1 MTGLGKASN
10 KNTTHRSSQ
19 EVRHW
24 GKVVTQ
30 MLSRPRWE
38 RGRVWAGQRE
48 HRGSTPESR
57 RMTTRPSHGSTPNSL
72 SINLIPWQ
80 SLLHK

>member
-1 MTGLGKASN
+1 MIGLGKTSN
-10 KNTTHRSSQ
+10 KNTTQRCSQ
-19 EVRHW
+19 EVRDW

-30 MLSRPRWE
+30 MLSRPRRE
-38 RGRVWAGQRE
+38 KGRVWAGQRE
-48 HRGSTPESR
+48 HRGSTPESW
-57 RMTTRPSHGSTPNSL
+57 RMITRPSHGSTPNSL